1 MKKYLTQN
9 KKTGIVEEASVM
21 YKKQPKA
28 SRKNEIPDIF
38 YTHLRKSTIL
48 EQIKKNEE
56 SYKILEDIAEI
67 TNLPNN
73 KLAKYIYEMT
83 PKTLASYKQKGR
95 YFSSKVNEISIKVKE
110 LYKKGIDVFITK
122 DNFNS
127 WLERNSFGLGNIKPI
142 NLLSTSTGIDLV
154 FEELVRI
161 EFGDN
166 A

>member
-1 MKKYLTQN
+1 MKKYKQTIHE
-9 KKTGIVEEASVM
+9 KTITEESSVAYYPKSKTEQVA
-21 YKKQPKA
+21 YKKNK
-28 SRKNEIPDIF
+28 
-38 YTHLRKSTIL
+38 IL
-48 EQIKKNEE
+48 EEINKHEE
-56 SYKILEDIAEI
+56 SYKILDNIFKI

-83 PKTLASYKQKGR
+83 PKTLASYKQKRR
-95 YFSSKVNEISIKVKE
+95 YFSAKVNEISIKVTA

-122 DNFNS
+122 EKFNS
-127 WLERNSFGLGNIKPI
+127 WLGKNSFGLGNVKPI

-154 FEELVRI
+154 YEELVRI